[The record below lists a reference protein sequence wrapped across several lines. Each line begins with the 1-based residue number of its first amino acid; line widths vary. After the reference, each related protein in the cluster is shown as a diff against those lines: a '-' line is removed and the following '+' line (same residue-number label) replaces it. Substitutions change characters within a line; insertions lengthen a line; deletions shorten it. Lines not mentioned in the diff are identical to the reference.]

1 MPKETVYGDG
11 HREADQ
17 GAENTG
23 CCDGSDID
31 SAGGKEKKGVRYK
44 EERDFGAEN
53 DTGCC
58 YKRKEY
64 LVLSRG
70 EVGPWTRTVKETP
83 EGARHC
89 RGLAPQIEG
98 REGAGHP
105 IPSPKAKKFGNVR
118 DA

>member
-1 MPKETVYGDG
+1 MGVSALDDTNMGGVY
-11 HREADQ
+11 
-17 GAENTG
+17 T
-23 CCDGSDID
+23 
-31 SAGGKEKKGVRYK
+31 RYATQ
-44 EERDFGAEN
+44 AEN

-70 EVGPWTRTVKETP
+70 EVGPWTRTMKETP

-89 RGLAPQIEG
+89 HGLAPQIE
-98 REGAGHP
+98 RRKGAGHP